1 MLSLVLLLLFVKLCI
16 TSVDIFV
23 ESSNVCLQP
32 LITGKCK
39 NYGRKRYFFNSTIKR
54 CEKFQYHCG
63 GNDNNFADI
72 LDCYSTCFEHML
84 SKDSTEYPG
93 RSSM

>member
-1 MLSLVLLLLFVKLCI
+1 MFALVLLFVILCK

-23 ESSNVCLQP
+23 EASDVCLLP
-32 LITGKCK
+32 LIVGNCE
-39 NYGRKRYFFNSTIKR
+39 NFGRKRYFFNSTIKR

-63 GNDNNFADI
+63 GNDNKFADI

-84 SKDSTEYPG
+84 SEDSTEYHD

>member
-1 MLSLVLLLLFVKLCI
+1 MFALVLLFVTLCK
-16 TSVDIFV
+16 TSEDVFV
-23 ESSNVCLQP
+23 GKSNVCLQP
-32 LITGKCK
+32 LISGNCE
-39 NYGRKRYFFNSTIKR
+39 NFGRKRYFFNSTIKR
-54 CEKFQYHCG
+54 CEKFNYHCG
-63 GNDNNFADI
+63 GNGNNFADI